1 MDAQWL
7 QPWHWF
13 VLAGV
18 ILIIEVFGVGGFFL
32 GAGLAAL
39 IVAITS
45 LIVEWSWQWQ
55 VFVFAVL
62 AVVFTVIYYKKFRR
76 FNLTSEQPDLNSGGK
91 RYIGREFTVLH
102 DSINQRTKIQIGDA
116 LWTVVIQAKQGQ
128 RIRIINAEGLTL
140 YAELLDEQNN

>member
-39 IVAITS
+39 IVAIAS
-45 LIVEWSWQWQ
+45 LIIEWSWQWQ

-76 FNLTSEQPDLNSGGK
+76 FNLTSEQPDLNSGSK

>member
-1 MDAQWL
+1 M
-7 QPWHWF
+7 
-13 VLAGV
+13 AGV

-76 FNLTSEQPDLNSGGK
+76 FNLTSEQPDLNSGSK
-91 RYIGREFTVLH
+91 SYIGREFTVLH

>member
-45 LIVEWSWQWQ
+45 LIIEWSWQWQ

-76 FNLTSEQPDLNSGGK
+76 FNLTSEQPDLNSGSK